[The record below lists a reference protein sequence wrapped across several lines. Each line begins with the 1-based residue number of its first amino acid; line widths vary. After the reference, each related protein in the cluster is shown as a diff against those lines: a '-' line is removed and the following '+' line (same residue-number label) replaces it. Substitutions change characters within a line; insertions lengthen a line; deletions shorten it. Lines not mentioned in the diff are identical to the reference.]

1 MTDDSSGAEARE
13 LFFAEI
19 QRLHENAHTAN
30 VMLMAASI
38 DNLLERIIKSHMPRL
53 SNTLADDLFSGY
65 GPMAT
70 FRAKI
75 DIAYAMGDID
85 APLKTD
91 LHIVRDIRN
100 KFAHP
105 KKPKF
110 VTFDD
115 AELAKPFSRF
125 PDFTSDYEKRF
136 GRQQFLVA
144 KFKSILGR
152 LGAAHE
158 SALLVQAIRSRTRKP
173 SNGKSH

>member
-70 FRAKI
+70 FRAKRHRLRHGRYRR
-75 DIAYAMGDID
+75 A
-85 APLKTD
+85 
-91 LHIVRDIRN
+91 
-100 KFAHP
+100 
-105 KKPKF
+105 
-110 VTFDD
+110 
-115 AELAKPFSRF
+115 AE
-125 PDFTSDYEKRF
+125 
-136 GRQQFLVA
+136 
-144 KFKSILGR
+144 
-152 LGAAHE
+152 
-158 SALLVQAIRSRTRKP
+158 
-173 SNGKSH
+173 N